1 MMSESNSIPEF
12 IPRLSCR
19 ESPVFTM
26 LVLSMLCLSLAG
38 CATWQAPAEFNDSML
53 RARAEIQELSGV
65 TLSAAVLSTDDSQMM
80 FGSNVNKT
88 GVQPVWIEVEN
99 NTNQAIWLLRSGT
112 DPDLFSPLEVAW
124 PFHVSFASETN
135 ARLDDHFDALSFQNP
150 VSPGTKQS
158 GIIFTNPH
166 HMTRLLSVDILGQ
179 GELFPFT
186 MFPPVPDDQ
195 TTEATAALVNVRLLI
210 KEVTVDIKE
219 TDSFRARLEQ
229 LPCCATSVDGR
240 KSGDPLNVILIGNFA
255 DVVSALVRRGF
266 RLNALDFDKQQQLYG
281 RPPDVVVRKKGQ
293 AGATANWIRMWVAP
307 LRYQGQAVFVV
318 QAGRRQGWRME
329 KVVED
334 DLILNPKV
342 DEVRN
347 LFIQDMAYSSGLR
360 KIAFVDGVGATQPEE
375 SRSSLGDASYQTDG
389 LRAVL
394 FFVTRPQSLSNIEF
408 LDWHPILKLREK
420 DAAKENEDVGD

>member
-1 MMSESNSIPEF
+1 
-12 IPRLSCR
+12 
-19 ESPVFTM
+19 M
-26 LVLSMLCLSLAG
+26 LFLSMLCLSLTG
-38 CATWQAPAEFNDSML
+38 CATWQVPTEFNDSVL
-53 RARAEIQELSGV
+53 RARAEIQELRGV
-65 TLSAAVLSTDDSQMM
+65 KLSAAVLSSDDSQRM

-99 NTNQAIWLLRSGT
+99 NTNQVLWLLRSGT
-112 DPDLFSPLEVAW
+112 DPDLFSSMEVAW
-124 PFHVSFASETN
+124 PFHVSFAGETN
-135 ARLDDHFDALSFQNP
+135 ARLDDHFSALSFQNP

-195 TTEATAALVNVRLLI
+195 TTEATAALVNLRQLV

-229 LPCCATSVDGR
+229 LPCCATGVGVDEN
-240 KSGDPLNVILIGNFA
+240 KSGDPLNVILIGDLA
-255 DVVSALVRRGF
+255 DIVTALVRRGF
-266 RLNALDFDKQQQLYG
+266 RLDALDFDKKQQLYG
-281 RPPDVVVRKKGQ
+281 RPPDIVARKKGQ
-293 AGATANWIRMWVAP
+293 AGAPANWLRMWVAP
-307 LRYQGQAVFVV
+307 LRYQRQAVFVV

-329 KVVED
+329 KVEEE

-347 LFIQDMAYSSGLR
+347 LLIQDMAYSSGLK
-360 KIAFVDGVGATQPEE
+360 KIAFIDGVGATEPGE
-375 SRSSLGDASYQTDG
+375 SRNSLGGASYQTDG

-408 LDWHPILKLREK
+408 LDWHPALKLREI
-420 DAAKENEDVGD
+420 DAIKESDNAGE